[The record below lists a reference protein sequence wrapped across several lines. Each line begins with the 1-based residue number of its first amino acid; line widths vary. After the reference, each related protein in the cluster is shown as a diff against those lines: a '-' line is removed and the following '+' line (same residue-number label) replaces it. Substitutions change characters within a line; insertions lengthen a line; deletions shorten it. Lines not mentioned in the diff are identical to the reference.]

1 MSDIEF
7 RDRVVKAQ
15 DIILGLNDAIRTI
28 ADFCESQHKC
38 EDCIL
43 CSSFAPDRW
52 RCRFTNKTPEEWE
65 VIS

>member
-1 MSDIEF
+1 MSDTEF
-7 RDRVVKAQ
+7 RNRVEKAQ
-15 DIILGLNDAIRTI
+15 DIILELNDAIRTI

-52 RCRFTNKTPEEWE
+52 RCRFANKTPEEWR
-65 VIS
+65 